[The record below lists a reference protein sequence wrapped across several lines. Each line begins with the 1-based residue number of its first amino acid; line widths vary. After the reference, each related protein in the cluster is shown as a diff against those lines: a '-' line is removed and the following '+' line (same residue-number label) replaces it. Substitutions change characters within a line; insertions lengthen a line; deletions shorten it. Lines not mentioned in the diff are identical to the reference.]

1 MNQTQSPLAS
11 TSQELTQPA
20 SFSLVQPKPP
30 SPKPSRYL
38 PSSSNP
44 APKYVNTSNKY
55 KRNVY
60 LGARALRILYD
71 GVPLQIYDP
80 EPQRGIKNKK
90 STKPFF
96 NMGDTLTMPFKLL
109 CENVELSRL
118 SGKNFK
124 KLKESVINIKKF
136 YTCAVSYNDKGK
148 IEQYYLDQKVS
159 GLNVNKKLR
168 RAVNK
173 ADKSGDFL
181 DRPIVFIVTN
191 NVPHAILYIIH
202 DKRVYSVGFGYNDRP
217 KMDQTG
223 SVISHASH
231 VVENLC
237 GSLYTPDY
245 LMSSDQQESR
255 IVWVGF
261 LYDEMLDRIQ
271 AELNNTEKIS
281 YRANHEGI
289 IKYSMIDATTRYC
302 EGAGFVPTNKLTN
315 CLKWASSII
324 GVKLNCGLIG
334 NPKNCIS
341 ITEDEYREI
350 IKNFNNPNL
359 VTIIEDMQK
368 RLLSESVA
376 LSVANKATFGLA
388 SRTKKAMSKAFNSA
402 KSAFSSPFSRKRN
415 SNSNNSNTRRKRQR
429 PWFSGK
435 NNGN

>member
-1 MNQTQSPLAS
+1 MNQTQTTLAS
-11 TSQELTQPA
+11 TDHEVTQPTA
-20 SFSLVQPKPP
+20 SIFSLLQSKPP
-30 SPKPSRYL
+30 SPKSARYSHL
-38 PSSSNP
+38 QGNP
-44 APKYVNTSNKY
+44 IPKYENIITK
-55 KRNVY
+55 KQRPGY
-60 LGARALRILYD
+60 LGARALRILYED
-71 GVPLQIYDP
+71 VPLQIYDP
-80 EPQRGIKNKK
+80 EPKTGIKNSK
-90 STKPFF
+90 TPFF

-109 CENVELSRL
+109 CEGVNPE
-118 SGKNFK
+118 
-124 KLKESVINIKKF
+124 KLKGTKLYGSVKKIKKNYNCF
-136 YTCAVSYNDKGK
+136 VSYDGRGQIKEYHLN
-148 IEQYYLDQKVS
+148 QPVT
-159 GLNVNKKLR
+159 GLRVNKKLID
-168 RAVNK
+168 AVK
-173 ADKSGDFL
+173 RADKSHDFL
-181 DRPIVFIVTN
+181 DRPLVFIVTN

-202 DKRVYSVGFGYNDRP
+202 DKRVYSVGFGYNERP
-217 KMDQTG
+217 KMEQTG

-231 VVENLC
+231 AVERLC

-245 LMSSDQQESR
+245 LMSGYEQESR

-261 LYDEMLDRIQ
+261 LYNDMIDRIQ

-281 YRANHEGI
+281 YKTDNEGK

-302 EGAGFVPTNKLTN
+302 EGAGFIPTNMLSN

-341 ITEDEYREI
+341 ITQDEYSDI

-359 VTIIEDMQK
+359 VTIIEDIQK